1 MFLKDYLTDL
11 EYQELLDTYDYR
23 YLEGLDKKL
32 FLKNYQ
38 ILVKY
43 NIDFINDIILRY
55 LEIFLEDSI
64 TLEKNILK
72 LIKELGVNY
81 KDIISHDLRSIDKL
95 ITMG

>member
-1 MFLKDYLTDL
+1 MFLKNYLTDL

-32 FLKNYQ
+32 FFKNYQ

-43 NIDFINDIILRY
+43 NFDFINDIILRY

-81 KDIISHDLRSIDKL
+81 KDIISHDLRYIDKL
-95 ITMG
+95 ITMD